1 MGINTEYCSDVN
13 GSQEFKCECHKGF
26 DGKRCEISVC
36 PLNCENNGICKS
48 EIVDG
53 NKMWECDC
61 PFPFEGT
68 KIFYWNGL
76 KV

>member
-61 PFPFEGT
+61 PFPFKGKE
-68 KIFYWNGL
+68 IFYLNEL